1 MPAPATPPDPDAS
14 GHALPNAITR
24 RAALADYDFRGVHP
38 RLAFGT
44 ASDRYAAWIGQ
55 VYPERWRSEVQTRK
69 KRVRGEQFEER
80 QLPIA
85 SVVDYFEHF
94 SVLEIDFTFYRPLL
108 EDDGE
113 PGSNYFVLQTYAEHA
128 PDDARFL
135 LKAPQAYAART
146 LRRGGKGGPR
156 YEPNPT
162 YLDAPAYVRQF
173 LDPAVDLLGERLRG
187 VLFEQEYTRVA
198 ESPDP
203 DEFVANL
210 DGFFRDV
217 PREVQT
223 HLEMRSPHLLVPP
236 YVDWLEREG
245 LGLVFSHWQ
254 YLPSIKEQWERVNGR
269 FTSAD
274 GNVVLRLLNP
284 RGMSYGEA
292 FAAAY
297 PFEAPAEALAG
308 TPQARQ
314 MIDETTA
321 LAYRVIEDGK
331 TLNVIANNR
340 AWGNSPD
347 LAAAVA
353 ARFLDFTPEKGA

>member
-1 MPAPATPPDPDAS
+1 MPAPLLDPA
-14 GHALPNAITR
+14 AR
-24 RAALADYDFRGVHP
+24 RAALADYDFRHVHP

-69 KRVRGEQFEER
+69 KRVGGASFEER

-85 SVVDYFEHF
+85 SVRDYFEHF

-113 PGSNYFVLQTYAEHA
+113 PGTNYFVLQNYVEHA
-128 PDDARFL
+128 PADARFL
-135 LKAPQAYAART
+135 LKAPQAFAART
-146 LRRGGKGGPR
+146 LRRSGKGGPR
-156 YEPNPT
+156 YEDNPT
-162 YLDAPAYVRQF
+162 YLDAPAYTRQF
-173 LDPAVDLLGERLRG
+173 LDPAVALLGDRLRG

-203 DEFVANL
+203 EMFVANL

-223 HLEMRSPHLLVPP
+223 HLEVRSPHLLVPA
-236 YVDWLEREG
+236 YLDWLAESG
-245 LGLVFSHWQ
+245 LGFVFSHWQ
-254 YLPSIKEQWERVNGR
+254 YLPSIKEQWERVGGR
-269 FTSAD
+269 FTAAD

-284 RGMSYGEA
+284 RGMSYGDA
-292 FAAAY
+292 FVAAY
-297 PFEAPAEALAG
+297 PFEGPVEALAG

-314 MIDETTA
+314 MVDEATA
-321 LAYRVIEDGK
+321 LAYRAVEEEA

-353 ARFLDFTPEKGA
+353 ARFLDFAAEKGA

>member
-1 MPAPATPPDPDAS
+1 MPDPPPDADA
-14 GHALPNAITR
+14 R
-24 RAALADYDFRGVHP
+24 RAALADYDFRNVHP
-38 RLAFGT
+38 RLSFGT

-55 VYPERWRSEVQTRK
+55 VYPERWRSEIQTRK
-69 KRVRGEQFEER
+69 KRVGRESFEER

-85 SVVDYFEHF
+85 SVADYFEHF

-113 PGSNYFVLQTYAEHA
+113 AGSNYFVLQTYAEHA
-128 PDDARFL
+128 PAHARFL

-156 YEPNPT
+156 YEANPT
-162 YLDAPAYVRQF
+162 YLDAAGFTRQF
-173 LDPAVDLLGERLRG
+173 LEPAVALLGDRLRG

-203 DEFVANL
+203 DEFVTNL
-210 DGFFRDV
+210 DGFFRNV
-217 PREVQT
+217 PREVQV
-223 HLEMRSPHLLVPP
+223 HLEVRSPHLLVPA
-236 YVDWLEREG
+236 YADWLAERG
-245 LGLVFSHWQ
+245 LGFVFSHWQ
-254 YLPSIKEQWERVNGR
+254 YLPSIKEQWERVGGR
-269 FTSAD
+269 FTAAD
-274 GNVVLRLLNP
+274 GQAVLRLMNL
-284 RGMSYGEA
+284 RGMSYGDA

-297 PFEAPAEALAG
+297 PFEGPVPELAG

-314 MIDETTA
+314 MVDEATA
-321 LAYRVIEDGK
+321 LAYRALADDV
-331 TLNVIANNR
+331 TLHVIANNR

-353 ARFLDFTPEKGA
+353 ARFLDFAAERGA

>member
-1 MPAPATPPDPDAS
+1 MSLPDIA
-14 GHALPNAITR
+14 TR
-24 RAALADYDFRGVHP
+24 RAALARYEFRQVHP

-55 VYPERWRSEVQTRK
+55 VYPERWRSEISTRK
-69 KRVRGEQFEER
+69 KRIRGESFEER

-128 PDDARFL
+128 PDHARFL

-156 YEPNPT
+156 YEDNPT

-173 LDPAVDLLGERLRG
+173 LDPAADLLGERLRG

-198 ESPDP
+198 ESPAP
-203 DEFVANL
+203 EEFVANL

-217 PREVQT
+217 PDEVQT
-223 HLEMRSPHLLVPP
+223 HLEVRSPHLLVPA
-236 YVDWLEREG
+236 YVDWLEARG
-245 LGLVFSHWQ
+245 LGFVFSHWQ
-254 YLPSIKEQWERVNGR
+254 YLPSIKEQWERVGGR
-269 FTSAD
+269 FPAAD

-297 PFEAPAEALAG
+297 PFEGPAPELAE
-308 TPQARQ
+308 TKQARQ

-321 LAYRVIEDGK
+321 LAYRAIEADR
-331 TLNVIANNR
+331 TLHVIANNR

-353 ARFLDFTPEKGA
+353 ARFLDFAPQRGA

>member
-1 MPAPATPPDPDAS
+1 MRAPASVT
-14 GHALPNAITR
+14 TR
-24 RAALADYDFRGVHP
+24 REQAARYDFRKTGP
-38 RLAFGT
+38 CLRLGT

-55 VYPERWRSEVQTRK
+55 IYPERWRSDIQTRK
-69 KRVRGEQFEER
+69 KRVRGTSFEER

-94 SVLEIDFTFYRPLL
+94 TVLEIDFTYYRPLL

-128 PDDARFL
+128 PDGARFL

-146 LRRGGKGGPR
+146 LRRSGKGGPR

-162 YLDAPAYVRQF
+162 YLDADAYVRRF
-173 LDPAVDLLGERLRG
+173 VEPAADLLGDRLRG
-187 VLFEQEYTRVA
+187 VIFEQEYTRVA

-203 DEFVANL
+203 EAFVANL
-210 DGFFRDV
+210 DGFFRAAADGPVV
-217 PREVQT
+217 PT
-223 HLEMRSPHLLVPP
+223 HLEVRSPHLLVPA
-236 YVDWLEREG
+236 YVDWLEARG
-245 LGLVFSHWQ
+245 LGFVFSHWQ
-254 YLPSIKEQWERVNGR
+254 YLPSIKEQWERVAGR
-269 FTSAD
+269 FTAASGD
-274 GNVVLRLLNP
+274 VVLRLLNP
-284 RGMSYGEA
+284 RGTSYAEA

-297 PFEAPAEALAG
+297 PFEGPVEALAG

-314 MIDETTA
+314 MVDETTA
-321 LAYRVIEDGK
+321 LAYRAIEADR
-331 TLNVIANNR
+331 TLHVIANNR

-353 ARFLDFTPEKGA
+353 ARFLDFAPERGA

>member
-1 MPAPATPPDPDAS
+1 MPDA
-14 GHALPNAITR
+14 LPDADVR
-24 RAALADYDFRGVHP
+24 RADLARYDFRHVHP

-55 VYPERWRSEVQTRK
+55 VYPERWRGEIQTRK
-69 KRVRGEQFEER
+69 KRVGRDTFEER

-85 SVVDYFEHF
+85 SVADYFEHF

-128 PDDARFL
+128 PDHARFL

-156 YEPNPT
+156 YEDNPT
-162 YLDAPAYVRQF
+162 YLDADAFTRQF
-173 LDPAVDLLGERLRG
+173 LEPAAKLLGDRLRG

-198 ESPDP
+198 ESPEP
-203 DEFVANL
+203 DTFVANL

-217 PREVQT
+217 PNDVPI
-223 HLEMRSPHLLVPP
+223 HLEVRSPHLIVPA
-236 YVDWLEREG
+236 YVDWLAARG
-245 LGLVFSHWQ
+245 LGFVFSHWQ
-254 YLPSIKEQWERVNGR
+254 YLPAIKEQWERVGGR
-269 FTSAD
+269 LTSANGD
-274 GNVVLRLLNP
+274 VVLRLLNP
-284 RGMSYGEA
+284 RGMAYGEA

-297 PFEAPAEALAG
+297 PFEGPAEALAG
-308 TPQARQ
+308 TTQARQ
-314 MIDETTA
+314 MVDEATA
-321 LAYRVIEDGK
+321 LAYRTIDADG
-331 TLNVIANNR
+331 TLLVIANNR

-353 ARFLDFTPEKGA
+353 ARFLDFADQRGT